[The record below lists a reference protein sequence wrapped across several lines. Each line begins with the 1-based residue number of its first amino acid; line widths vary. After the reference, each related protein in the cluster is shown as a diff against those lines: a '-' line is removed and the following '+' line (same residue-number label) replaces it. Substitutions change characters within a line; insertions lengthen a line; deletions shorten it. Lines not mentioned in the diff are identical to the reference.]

1 VVEEQVKPKSEVEK
15 EARRTPSNDRWWQR
29 ALMIRRR
36 DFVCWVLGLPLLS
49 LFPFRVVRLPAQT
62 ASDRFKNDSG
72 APNIGERFAGEE
84 LHYDI
89 SFWIIKRVAVA
100 KLSFNRAEQKGLYI
114 ATLQGETVGI
124 LGFLARYRVDTYYS
138 LMEEVDGGKRLR
150 SLSFDE
156 YVKVGSRVR
165 KNLHT
170 FDHQRRKWVH
180 RSSRR
185 DGTMETMEK
194 EIPEGQTYDDFLAAA
209 YNFRCGIYG
218 TVERGKTYNVATFPR
233 KGTGVYEVKV
243 VSKAE
248 EDRRRRSE
256 GAGEEEEYAIDL
268 KFDPDIINSK
278 EGVIEGWLSK
288 EFYPVEGTIKDVI
301 LFGDVQ
307 GRLVKRSIKKEP
319 SSPAAPSAE
328 DIEHMLK

>member
-1 VVEEQVKPKSEVEK
+1 M
-15 EARRTPSNDRWWQR
+15 R
-29 ALMIRRR
+29 A
-36 DFVCWVLGLPLLS
+36 
-49 LFPFRVVRLPAQT
+49 
-62 ASDRFKNDSG
+62 DSKG
-72 APNIGERFAGEE
+72 PTIGERFAGEE
-84 LHYDI
+84 LDYDI

-100 KLSFNRAEQKGLYI
+100 KLSFHRAKQKGLYI
-114 ATLQGETVGI
+114 ATLQGETLGI

-156 YVKVGSRVR
+156 YVKHGNKVR
-165 KNLHT
+165 KNLHS
-170 FDHQRRKWVH
+170 FDHQKRKWVH
-180 RSSRR
+180 QSSRR

-194 EIPEGQTYDDFLAAA
+194 EIPEGKTYDDFLTAA

-243 VSKAE
+243 ASKE
-248 EDRRRRSE
+248 EEEHRRKSE
-256 GAGEEEEYAIDL
+256 RAGEGKEYAIDL

-288 EFYPVEGTIKDVI
+288 DLYPVEGTIKDVI

-307 GRLVKRSIKKEP
+307 GSLVKRSIKKE
-319 SSPAAPSAE
+319 SPE
-328 DIEHMLK
+328 DQSR

>member
-1 VVEEQVKPKSEVEK
+1 MIT
-15 EARRTPSNDRWWQR
+15 RRYFLR
-29 ALMIRRR
+29 LL
-36 DFVCWVLGLPLLS
+36 LGLPLLS
-49 LFPFRVVRLPAQT
+49 SFPFRVARLSAQP
-62 ASDRFKNDSG
+62 SDLLKVDPKR
-72 APNIGERFAGEE
+72 PTIGERFAGEE
-84 LHYDI
+84 LDYDI

-100 KLSFNRAEQKGLYI
+100 KLSFHRAKQKGLYI
-114 ATLQGETVGI
+114 ATLQGETLGI

-156 YVKVGSRVR
+156 YVKRGNEVR
-165 KNLHT
+165 KNLHS
-170 FDHQRRKWVH
+170 FDHQRRKWIH
-180 RSSRR
+180 QSSRR

-194 EIPEGQTYDDFLAAA
+194 EIPEGKTYDDFLTAA
-209 YNFRCGIYG
+209 YSFRCGIYG

-243 VSKAE
+243 ASK
-248 EDRRRRSE
+248 
-256 GAGEEEEYAIDL
+256 EEEEHRRKSERTGEGKEYTIDL

-288 EFYPVEGTIKDVI
+288 DLYPVEGTIKDVI

-307 GRLVKRSIKKEP
+307 GSLVKRSIKKE
-319 SSPAAPSAE
+319 SPE
-328 DIEHMLK
+328 DQSR

>member
-1 VVEEQVKPKSEVEK
+1 
-15 EARRTPSNDRWWQR
+15 
-29 ALMIRRR
+29 
-36 DFVCWVLGLPLLS
+36 LPLFS
-49 LFPFRVVRLPAQT
+49 SFPFGVARLYAQS
-62 ASDRFKNDSG
+62 SDRLKVG
-72 APNIGERFAGEE
+72 PKGPGIGERFAGEE
-84 LHYDI
+84 LDYDI

-100 KLSFNRAEQKGLYI
+100 KLSFHRAEQKGRYI
-114 ATLQGETVGI
+114 ATLQGETLGI

-156 YVKVGSRVR
+156 YVKVGNRVR
-165 KNLHT
+165 KNLHS
-170 FDHQRRKWVH
+170 FDHERRKWVH
-180 RSSRR
+180 QSSRR
-185 DGTMETMEK
+185 DGTMETIEK
-194 EIPEGQTYDDFLAAA
+194 EIPEGKTYDDFLTAA

-243 VSKAE
+243 ASKVE
-248 EDRRRRSE
+248 EERRRRSE
-256 GAGEEEEYAIDL
+256 GAGEGKEYAIDL

-288 EFYPVEGTIKDVI
+288 DLYPVEGTIKDVI

-307 GRLVKRSIKKEP
+307 GRLVKRTIVEKA
-319 SSPAAPSAE
+319 SPEMPARAN
-328 DIEHMLK
+328 